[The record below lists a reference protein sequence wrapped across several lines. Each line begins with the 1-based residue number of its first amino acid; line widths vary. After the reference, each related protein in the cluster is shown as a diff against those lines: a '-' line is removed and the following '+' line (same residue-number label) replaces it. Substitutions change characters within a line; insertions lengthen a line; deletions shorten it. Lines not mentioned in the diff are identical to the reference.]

1 MAITVRRPNLNWREK
16 IYLPAIMSGL
26 AITFRHLRRYLSG
39 KGKVTMEYPEQK
51 WDANMPDH
59 YRGAPALVRDVAGRI
74 RCVACQL
81 CEFICPPRAI
91 KIIPG
96 ELPSDDKFAKVEKY
110 PNEFDIDMIRCIY
123 CGMCEEVCPE
133 QAIFLRK
140 DYAITGFTR
149 EDMVHHK
156 DKLLEI
162 GGVMNGVVLKWN
174 EKK

>member
-1 MAITVRRPNLNWREK
+1 MAMTVRRPNLSWVEK
-16 IYLPAIMSGL
+16 LYLPNIAAGL
-26 AITFRHLRRYLSG
+26 AITFSHFVKMLTGRT
-39 KGKVTMEYPEQK
+39 KVTMQYPEQR
-51 WDANMPDH
+51 WDAKLPDY
-59 YRGAPALVRDVAGRI
+59 YRGAPALVRDVSGRI

-91 KIIPG
+91 KIVPG
-96 ELPSDDKFAKVEKY
+96 ELPADDKFKKVEKY

-133 QAIFLRK
+133 QAIYLRK

-162 GGVMNGVVLKWN
+162 GGVMHGVVLKWN